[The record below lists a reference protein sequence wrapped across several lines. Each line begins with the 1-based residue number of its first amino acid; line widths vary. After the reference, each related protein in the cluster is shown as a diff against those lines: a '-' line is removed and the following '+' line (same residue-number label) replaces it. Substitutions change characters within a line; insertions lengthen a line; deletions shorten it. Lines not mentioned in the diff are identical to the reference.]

1 MKRIHLLSPRLANQ
15 IAAGEVVERPANI
28 IKELVENSLD
38 AGAQRIEIDVEQG
51 GIKLLRIRDDGHGI
65 PKDDL
70 PLALSR
76 HATSKITTLDD
87 LEAVHSLGFRGEA
100 LASISSVSRLTMT
113 SATTPAEGEAEQAW
127 QVEVEGREMA
137 ATVKPAAHPKGTTL
151 EVRDLFFNTPARRK
165 FLRTEKTEF
174 NHVDEYFKRLALSR
188 YDVAFSLRHNQK
200 VIHSLRPATRT
211 IDKEKRVAA
220 LLGTKFIDAALHV
233 DAEAAGLGLTGWGGL
248 PTFSRSAADMQYF
261 FVNGRVVRDRLV
273 AHAIKQAYRDVL
285 YHGRQP
291 AFVLYLTVDPALV
304 DVNVHPTKHEVR
316 FRDGRLVHDY
326 LFRTLHKALA
336 DVRPDHQTAPTSLQ
350 GSGVLKGGE
359 TSGYAS
365 SGMTSPALMANSLQP
380 VTGIQAGEFSEQT
393 RMSLLPGRN
402 PLSGQPLS
410 GQPLSGQANSPAG
423 VQEHLNAYQAL
434 SQPLNIAAN
443 GSANAVTTEERIDP
457 ETGEITTVQLEST
470 LPASEQYDIPPLG
483 FAIAQLHGIY
493 ILSQNAHGLV
503 VVDMHAAHERITYE
517 RLKIAVD
524 NQNVQSQ
531 PLLVPITLSVSE
543 GEADAAEQ
551 FSDEFARFGVLLQ
564 RAAPESI
571 MIRQI
576 PVILQQAEVERL
588 VTDMLADLMQHG
600 SSDRIQAHR
609 NEILGTMACH
619 GSVRANRKLTLP
631 EMNGLLRDMEATERS
646 GQCNH
651 GRPTWTQMSM
661 SDLDKLFLRG
671 R

>member
-1 MKRIHLLSPRLANQ
+1 
-15 IAAGEVVERPANI
+15 
-28 IKELVENSLD
+28 
-38 AGAQRIEIDVEQG
+38 
-51 GIKLLRIRDDGHGI
+51 
-65 PKDDL
+65 
-70 PLALSR
+70 
-76 HATSKITTLDD
+76 
-87 LEAVHSLGFRGEA
+87 
-100 LASISSVSRLTMT
+100 MT
-113 SATTPAEGEAEQAW
+113 SATAPEEGEAEQAW

-137 ATVKPAAHPKGTTL
+137 ASVKPAAHPQGTTL

-200 VIHSLRPATRT
+200 VIHSLRPATRG

-220 LLGTKFIDAALHV
+220 LLGPKFINAALHI
-233 DAEAAGLGLTGWGGL
+233 DSEAAGLGLTGWVGL
-248 PTFSRSAADMQYF
+248 PTFSRSQADMQYF

-336 DVRPDHQTAPTSLQ
+336 DVRPDHQSAPTSLQ
-350 GSGVLKGGE
+350 GSGVLKE
-359 TSGYAS
+359 DQASGI
-365 SGMTSPALMANSLQP
+365 TSPALMANSQQQ

-393 RMSLLPGRN
+393 RMSLLPGRD
-402 PLSGQPLS
+402 PLSGQV
-410 GQPLSGQANSPAG
+410 NNPAG

-434 SQPLNIAAN
+434 SQPLNVVSN
-443 GSANAVTTEERIDP
+443 TAVTEERIDP
-457 ETGEITTVQLEST
+457 ETGEITHVLIENNRTQPSDV
-470 LPASEQYDIPPLG
+470 PPLG

-493 ILSQNAHGLV
+493 ILSENAHGLV

-524 NQNVQSQ
+524 HQNVQSQ
-531 PLLVPITLSVSE
+531 PLLVPITISVSE

-551 FSDEFARFGVLLQ
+551 YADEFARFGVLLQ

-631 EMNGLLRDMEATERS
+631 EMNGLLRDMEDTERS

>member
-100 LASISSVSRLTMT
+100 LASISSVSRLTLT
-113 SATTPAEGEAEQAW
+113 SATAADDDQPEQAW

-200 VIHSLRPATRT
+200 VIHSLRPAIRN

-220 LLGTKFIDAALHV
+220 LLGSKFIDAALHV
-233 DAEAAGLGLTGWGGL
+233 DAEAAGLGLTGWVGL
-248 PTFSRSAADMQYF
+248 PTFSRSQADMQYF

-336 DVRPDHQTAPTSLQ
+336 DVRPDNQVAPTSLQ
-350 GSGVLKGGE
+350 GSGVLSE
-359 TSGYAS
+359 SSNFSGI
-365 SGMTSPALMANSLQP
+365 TSPALMANSQQQ
-380 VTGIQAGEFSEQT
+380 VTGIQAGEFAGQE
-393 RMSLLPGRN
+393 RMSLLPGRH
-402 PLSGQPLS
+402 PLTGQAAGQYSGQDHNGSLNS
-410 GQPLSGQANSPAG
+410 GS
-423 VQEHLNAYQAL
+423 VKEHLNAYQSL
-434 SQPLNIAAN
+434 SQPLN
-443 GSANAVTTEERIDP
+443 VEERIDP
-457 ETGEITTVQLEST
+457 ETGEIVTVAVEN
-470 LPASEQYDIPPLG
+470 DVPPLG
-483 FAIAQLHGIY
+483 FAVAQLHGIY

-543 GEADAAEQ
+543 GEADAADQ
-551 FSDEFARFGVLLQ
+551 FADEFARFGVILQ

-631 EMNGLLRDMEATERS
+631 EMNGLLRDMEETERS

>member
-38 AGAQRIEIDVEQG
+38 ADSTRIEIDVEQG

-76 HATSKITTLDD
+76 HATSKISTLDD
-87 LEAVHSLGFRGEA
+87 LEAVSSLGFRGEA

-113 SATTPAEGEAEQAW
+113 SATAPKEGEPEGESGQAW

-137 ATVKPAAHPKGTTL
+137 ASVKPAAHPKGTTL

-200 VIHSLRPATRT
+200 VIHSLRPATRG

-220 LLGTKFIDAALHV
+220 LLGPKFIDAALHI
-233 DAEAAGLGLTGWGGL
+233 DSEAAGLGLTGWVGL
-248 PTFSRSAADMQYF
+248 PTFSRSQADMQYF
-261 FVNGRVVRDRLV
+261 FVNGRIVRDRLV

-350 GSGVLKGGE
+350 GSGVLKE
-359 TSGYAS
+359 DDASGI
-365 SGMTSPALMANSLQP
+365 TRPALMANSQQP

-402 PLSGQPLS
+402 PMTPLLGQGNP
-410 GQPLSGQANSPAG
+410 GG

-434 SQPLNIAAN
+434 SQPLNVA
-443 GSANAVTTEERIDP
+443 STHTLTEERIDP
-457 ETGEITTVQLEST
+457 ETGEITTVSSASNLAQES
-470 LPASEQYDIPPLG
+470 DVPPLG

-493 ILSQNAHGLV
+493 ILSENAHGLV

-524 NQNVQSQ
+524 HQNVQSQ
-531 PLLVPITLSVSE
+531 PLLVPITISVSE
-543 GEADAAEQ
+543 GEADAAELHA
-551 FSDEFARFGVLLQ
+551 DEFARFGVLLQ

-619 GSVRANRKLTLP
+619 GSVRANRKLTVP
-631 EMNGLLRDMEATERS
+631 EMNGLLRDMEDTERS